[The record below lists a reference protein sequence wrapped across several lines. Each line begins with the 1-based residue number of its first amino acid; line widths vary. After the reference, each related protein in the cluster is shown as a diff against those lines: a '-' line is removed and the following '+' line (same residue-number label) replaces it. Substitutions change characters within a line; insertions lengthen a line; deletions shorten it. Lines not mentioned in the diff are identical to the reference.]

1 MDLLIVTGMSGS
13 GKSSVMDV
21 MEDIGY
27 YCIDNIPPKLIPQ
40 FVDLCRK
47 SDSAIDR
54 IAVAVDIRTGDM
66 FAEIFRAWQ
75 SLKTEPDV
83 TVRVLFIEADDEVI
97 VKRYKETR
105 RKHPLDE
112 KFNGNL
118 HEAIQYERNQLSQL
132 REVAERDRLV
142 AERRVMA
149 SRMEAMEAYRA
160 NADSLHK
167 LRHEVKNQYAYIR
180 MLLERGDYQKAL
192 EGDDTHRGLLSV
204 IDNYG
209 STKAG
214 NLAKY
219 YAGIANLQLGNYDE
233 AGRWLAKYKGKD
245 TFTKPIALMAQADA
259 LVEQGNTEAA
269 AKKYVEAA
277 QAGDNAITAPS
288 ALFKAGMAYL
298 MLNNNAKALECLKQ
312 IKSKYP
318 ESTEAQSPD
327 TDKLIAIA
335 EN

>member
-1 MDLLIVTGMSGS
+1 MKLLIVTGMSGS

-132 REVAERDRLV
+132 REVADYYIETSGFTASQLKEQVKTIFLEHTSDSLMIKVMSFGFKYGVSTESDLVFDVRCLPNPYYVKELKNHTGIESCVQDYVMGFEQSQKLFEKLTDLIDYLIPMYVQEGKSRLV
-142 AERRVMA
+142 IAFGCTGGKHRSITFAEYMA
-149 SRMEAMEAYRA
+149 KHLVNKGY
-160 NADSLHK
+160 K
-167 LRHEVKNQYAYIR
+167 V
-180 MLLERGDYQKAL
+180 QKY
-192 EGDDTHRGLLSV
+192 HRD
-204 IDNYG
+204 I
-209 STKAG
+209 TKDR
-214 NLAKY
+214 K
-219 YAGIANLQLGNYDE
+219 
-233 AGRWLAKYKGKD
+233 
-245 TFTKPIALMAQADA
+245 F
-259 LVEQGNTEAA
+259 
-269 AKKYVEAA
+269 
-277 QAGDNAITAPS
+277 
-288 ALFKAGMAYL
+288 
-298 MLNNNAKALECLKQ
+298 
-312 IKSKYP
+312 
-318 ESTEAQSPD
+318 
-327 TDKLIAIA
+327 
-335 EN
+335 